1 MVTALAF
8 VKSPGAVGHMI
19 ELANDKGFPMKDLAQ
34 WWLLNR
40 KGNDWKEYGVDEAM
54 KARGLYDP
62 DKVTITPVDMPP
74 PVKDA
79 PALPSAGE
87 LAKLP
92 GDKAKGQAAVA
103 VCYTCHKVGGN
114 GMDFGPDLTTF
125 AKQQPVEVLVEAI
138 ARPSADISHGFEGSR
153 VTLKDG
159 TVVTGMVLSNSDP
172 LIVKCMG
179 GLVQTIPGARVAKVE
194 PLGRSL
200 MVDPANLGLNAQAIA
215 DIAAYLR
222 SL

>member
-1 MVTALAF
+1 
-8 VKSPGAVGHMI
+8 
-19 ELANDKGFPMKDLAQ
+19 
-34 WWLLNR
+34 
-40 KGNDWKEYGVDEAM
+40 M

-159 TVVTGMVLSNSDP
+159 TVVTGMVLSNADP